1 MQLKKPLEEI
11 QGIIERTYSVSCS
24 FFPTQLRNPSVNF
37 KYATVANSSV
47 DAYFRRQVE
56 LSSMYTF
63 MEKYNVKTAKEAI
76 QKVNDG

>member
-1 MQLKKPLEEI
+1 MNHELGKFVTLF
-11 QGIIERTYSVSCS
+11 TTVLSV
-24 FFPTQLRNPSVNF
+24 FYFQLRNPSENF
-37 KYATVANSSV
+37 PYATVANSSV

-76 QKVNDG
+76 QKVNNG

>member
-1 MQLKKPLEEI
+1 MFF
-11 QGIIERTYSVSCS
+11 SVLYL
-24 FFPTQLRNPSVNF
+24 QLRNPSENF
-37 KYATVANSSV
+37 PYATVANSSV

-76 QKVNDG
+76 QKVNNG